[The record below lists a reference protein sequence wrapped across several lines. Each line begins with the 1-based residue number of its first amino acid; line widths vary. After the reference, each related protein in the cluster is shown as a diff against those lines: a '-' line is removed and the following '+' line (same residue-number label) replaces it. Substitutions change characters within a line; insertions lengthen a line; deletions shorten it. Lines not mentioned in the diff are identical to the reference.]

1 MTEYARNRFA
11 RSIAVATA
19 LCLVLIGGGA
29 AAEDAAAFYKDKT
42 VRFFTMGGPGGGF
55 DIYMRSMIPY
65 LEKRMGAKFMPV
77 NESAAGGLVAMNKT
91 AGAPADGLTILL
103 TFGEAAVGGELY
115 AVSGARYDVRK
126 LAWIARVGTTPK
138 VVLFGPKTPYKTF
151 AEAMKAGGPLI
162 WGGTGKTDG
171 NTDFAAIL
179 SHTLGMKAKM
189 VIGYKGSRGM
199 LMAVEQGE
207 TSAQVLSDES
217 GFRAS
222 QRGPIRAVATLDHQR
237 SKYFPDVPTVFELL
251 GDRKPKDLWMVDW
264 RAKVSATGRV
274 LVTTPGTPKDRVAFL
289 REKVRETLRDPGFLA
304 EAKKRK
310 LTIDY
315 ASGEVGEKL
324 VEETM
329 GKIDKRRIDAI
340 KQTTLKEFYEH

>member
-11 RSIAVATA
+11 RSIAAVTA
-19 LCLVLIGGGA
+19 LCLVFIAGAA

-65 LEKRMGAKFMPV
+65 LEKRMGAKFMPI

-91 AGAPADGLTILL
+91 AGAPPDGLTILL
-103 TFGEAAVGGELY
+103 TFGEAAIGGELY

-138 VVLFGPKTPYKTF
+138 VILFGPKTPFKTF
-151 AEAMKAGGPLI
+151 ADAIKAGGPLI

-171 NTDFAAIL
+171 NTDFAAIV
-179 SHTLGMKAKM
+179 SHALGMKAKM

-207 TSAQVLSDES
+207 TEAQVLSDES

-222 QRGPIRAVATLDHQR
+222 QRGPIRAVATLDHER
-237 SKYFPDVPTVFELL
+237 SKYFPDVPTIFELL
-251 GDRKPKDLWMVDW
+251 GDKRPKDLWMVDW

-289 REKVRETLRDPGFLA
+289 RQAVRKTLHDPAFLA

-315 ASGEVGEKL
+315 ASGDVGEKL